1 VAGITAMMMMM
12 MLWFHCR
19 HDDKGAMLMQG
30 KEEFRPV
37 NHRCWDIEQRVTDM
51 NTDNIDV
58 QIISNTPILFQ
69 YHRPLAEV
77 DMHYCFICIVR

>member
-1 VAGITAMMMMM
+1 
-12 MLWFHCR
+12 
-19 HDDKGAMLMQG
+19 MQG
-30 KEEFRPV
+30 DEEFRPV

-51 NTDNIDV
+51 NTDNIDL

-77 DMHYCFICIVR
+77 I